1 MKAALEDVVA
11 LAMFAQRSPNMAF
24 RDSAFALAL
33 AALTRAPLLED
44 LLTLCA
50 FAARSQAKGA
60 GAERAREIAK
70 RLLRETGQAELR
82 SQFAQSLSAPAR
94 KPRKSGA
101 RRPRPARAR

>member
-60 GAERAREIAK
+60 GAERARE
-70 RLLRETGQAELR
+70 TGQAELR